1 LAAGQRGSAIIVGG
15 GIGGLSAAIALLAA
29 DWSVTVL
36 DKHRSVPD
44 AGSGISLW
52 PNAMRVLDQLSLG
65 DQVREVAAPLPA
77 HGGLRTPS
85 GRWLKRTNDGDRALA
100 EVVLLHRGDLH
111 RILLEAL
118 PPECVRSGVAVEELS
133 WAESSRVTVVG
144 RDGSGRLELTADLVV
159 AADGMHSTLRRQI
172 SPEFPEPR
180 YSGYTTWRGI
190 APSGAVDI
198 DDNGETWGRGAK
210 FGYLPL
216 TEGRVYWFAELPA
229 LRDSALRGSKADD
242 ERGFLLRR
250 FAGWH
255 EPIPRLVA
263 ATQVA
268 RIIRTDVDYLPD
280 LPTYVHASAV
290 LLGDAAH
297 GMPPDLGQGGCQA
310 LEDAA
315 VLGAHLA
322 HDELAAALHAYDEE
336 RRPRTQA
343 IAKAA
348 RRMGQFSVLSNPAAV
363 LARNAL
369 IRLTPAR
376 AAAGPL
382 TRISRWA
389 PPT

>member
-1 LAAGQRGSAIIVGG
+1 MGT
-15 GIGGLSAAIALLAA
+15 AIALLGTG
-29 DWSVTVL
+29 WSVAVL
-36 DKHRSVPD
+36 EKHRSLSD

-52 PNAMRVLDQLSLG
+52 PNAMRVLDQLGLG

-77 HGGLRTPS
+77 RGGLRAPS
-85 GRWLKRTNDGDRALA
+85 GRWLKRTNDGDQALA
-100 EVVLLHRGDLH
+100 DVVLLHRGDLH
-111 RILLEAL
+111 RILLGAL
-118 PPECVRSGVAVEELS
+118 PPGCVKWGVSVEGLEWPKSGRA
-133 WAESSRVTVVG
+133 AVVG
-144 RDGSGRLELTADLVV
+144 RDGSGPVELAADLVV
-159 AADGMHSTLRRQI
+159 AADGMHSTLRRRI
-172 SPEFPEPR
+172 TPDFPNPH
-180 YSGYTTWRGI
+180 YSGFTTWRGI
-190 APSGAVDI
+190 TPSGAVDI
-198 DDNGETWGRGAK
+198 EDNGETWGRGAK

-229 LRDSALRGSKADD
+229 PRGGKNDD
-242 ERGFLLRR
+242 ERALLLRR
-250 FAGWH
+250 FTGWH
-255 EPIPRLVA
+255 GPIPQLIA
-263 ATQVA
+263 ATPAAQ
-268 RIIRTDVDYLPD
+268 IIRTDVDYLPE
-280 LPTYVHASAV
+280 LPTYVRGPAV

-315 VLGAHLA
+315 VLAAHLA
-322 HDELAAALHAYDEE
+322 RDELAAALRAYDEE